1 MMAAERAKHK
11 KKWIHSITHVVSTSV
26 LCVCTGV
33 SVFFVG
39 GGLKI
44 KIK

>member
-11 KKWIHSITHVVSTSV
+11 KKWIHFITHVVSTSV
-26 LCVCTGV
+26 AV
-33 SVFFVG
+33 SVVFFCG
-39 GGLKI
+39 WGGLKI